1 MTATHTVERRQDV
14 WTWVARYGPW
24 LLLGLLVVTAA
35 ALSPA
40 FLSQTN
46 ILNVLRQAAPLAIV
60 AMGLTLVILIG
71 GIDVSVGAVISITTV
86 IGGSVMQD
94 SNARI
99 LPTVLICLALGL
111 VIGVAHYLLIV
122 RIGTDPFVTTLGTM
136 LILMG
141 ANLIYTGGAP
151 RSNVTAFF
159 RQLTEGSI
167 AGVPVVIYFVALI
180 AIVLILAMRRSTWGR
195 RLYSVGGNAEAS
207 RLSGVRSHRIQGS
220 AYIICSMLA
229 VVSGLVLLARIGT
242 GATAAGTGME
252 LDAIAAVLIGGTVF
266 GGGKGGVEG
275 SLAGVLILTVLFNI
289 FNLLAISR
297 FAHLIIKG
305 IVIIIGIALYSRRDR

>member
-1 MTATHTVERRQDV
+1 MTATQAVERRQDI
-14 WTWVARYGPW
+14 WAWVARFGPW
-24 LLLGLLVVTAA
+24 LLLGLLVVTAT

-86 IGGSVMQD
+86 IGGSVMRD

-99 LPTVLICLALGL
+99 VPTVLICLALGL

-136 LILMG
+136 LILTG

-167 AGVPVVIYFVALI
+167 AGVPVVIYFVALV
-180 AIVLILAMRRSTWGR
+180 AIILILAMRRSTWGR

-305 IVIIIGIALYSRRDR
+305 IVIIVGIALYSRRDR